1 MRDIPGAGE
10 SPSNAL
16 DMLELLVTE
25 APADRYERVVTD
37 ARAAGVDP
45 DRLAELERARDL
57 SLRIRELFERRR
69 QREAGLAAL
78 VDTVRDLTLPYTLGT
93 LLKVIVRRTRLLFG
107 VDMSW
112 VALFDPAQEGS
123 IVRAADGQ
131 ASAITVGF
139 RMPMSGG
146 LGLRAMK
153 EAGPFST
160 PDYLADET
168 FVHAGE
174 TDGVVRAE
182 GLRAMMAVPLQ
193 RDNEVTGVLYAA
205 GRSVRHFGPDEISLM
220 VSLADLVSVAI
231 EKASLLDRA
240 RAEIA
245 EVAEDTQRER
255 SSSQLAQRLR
265 STHSRLVDLVLAGND
280 LQVLTAE
287 AGRLLG
293 GPVSVRDT
301 SGRELAAAGAVPESA
316 AAADVAT
323 ASLDAHAEQRPVRTA
338 GGLWVAPAAAGEEML
353 GTLVLVPPEQSEG
366 ARGPDAA
373 AATAAIENP
382 EEAEQHLVQLL
393 AMVAQ
398 CVAVLLL
405 MQRSAA
411 VADGQA
417 RDELLRDLIAGSPS
431 ALEQVAERARRL
443 SLDLD
448 EPHVVVATRPE
459 GGIQGRALV
468 WSSAYAHRHRGLR
481 TLAGDCLVFLL
492 PGTDPGAASA
502 TLSKE
507 LSSVLGRRVTAG
519 SSGPAGSPA
528 AIATTYQEARRC
540 LDAVVA
546 LGGVGSTAS
555 PQELGFLGL
564 LLSENPD
571 TGDFI
576 SHTIGAVLDY
586 DNLQRTELART
597 LEEYF
602 ASGGSPTYAAERLH
616 VHPNTVSRRLE
627 RITELLGEKW
637 QEPAQALEVQ
647 LALQLHRTRRV
658 LTRKQ
663 ERHRAAPARG

>member
-1 MRDIPGAGE
+1 MGDFAAGE
-10 SPSNAL
+10 SRSSAL
-16 DMLELLVTE
+16 DMLELLVAE
-25 APADRYERVVTD
+25 APADRYDKVVSD
-37 ARAAGVDP
+37 ARADGAGRE
-45 DRLAELERARDL
+45 RLAELERARDL
-57 SLRIRELFERRR
+57 SLRIRDLFERRR
-69 QREAGLAAL
+69 QREAGLVAL
-78 VDTVRDLTLPYTLGT
+78 VDTVRDLTLPYTLDT

-112 VALFDPAQEGS
+112 VALYDPQQEGS
-123 IVRAADGQ
+123 VVRAADGQ

-139 RMPMSGG
+139 RVPMVGG

-153 EAGPFST
+153 ESGPFST
-160 PDYLADET
+160 SDYLVDET
-168 FVHAGE
+168 FTHSEEIDA
-174 TDGVVRAE
+174 VVRAE
-182 GLRAMMAVPLQ
+182 GLRSMMAVPLQ
-193 RDNEVTGVLYAA
+193 RDNEVSGVLYAA

-231 EKASLLDRA
+231 EKARLLDGTR
-240 RAEIA
+240 REIA
-245 EVAEDTQRER
+245 ELAEDTLRER
-255 SSSQLAQRLR
+255 GSSQLAQQLR
-265 STHSRLVDLVLAGND
+265 SIHSRLIDLVLAGSD

-287 AGRLLG
+287 AAELLG
-293 GPVSVRDT
+293 GPLSVRDPA
-301 SGRELAAAGAVPESA
+301 GRELAAAGVLPQSTVADDVA
-316 AAADVAT
+316 AAA
-323 ASLDAHAEQRPVRTA
+323 LDAHAERRPVRAA

-353 GTLVLVPPEQSEG
+353 GTLVLAPPEE
-366 ARGPDAA
+366 
-373 AATAAIENP
+373 T
-382 EEAEQHLVQLL
+382 EEHHVQLL
-393 AMVAQ
+393 GMVAQ
-398 CVAVLLL
+398 CIAVLLL

-417 RDELLRDLIAGSPS
+417 RDELLRDLITGSPS

-448 EPHVVVATRPE
+448 EPHVVVAVRPE

-468 WSSAYAHRHRGLR
+468 WASAYAHRHRGLR

-502 TLSKE
+502 ALSKE

-519 SSGPAGSPA
+519 SSGPAECPA
-528 AIATTYQEARRC
+528 AVVTTYQEARRC

-564 LLSENPD
+564 LLSENPN

-658 LTRKQ
+658 LQRGPD
-663 ERHRAAPARG
+663 RRRADRTSG